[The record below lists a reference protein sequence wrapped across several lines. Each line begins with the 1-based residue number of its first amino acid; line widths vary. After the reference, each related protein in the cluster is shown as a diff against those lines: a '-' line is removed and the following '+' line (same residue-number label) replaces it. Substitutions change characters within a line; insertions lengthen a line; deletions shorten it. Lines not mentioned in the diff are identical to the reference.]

1 MVGIADYF
9 ITINSV
15 EVLRKLLE
23 FVNKNSIQFTIIG
36 NGTNLLV
43 REGGIRGLVIKL
55 NLKNFSI
62 KKQSDYYLVTAE
74 SGLSLATLASIALKE
89 ELTGLESLGGI
100 PGTVGGAVRM
110 NAGAYGSEI
119 KDLVVK
125 TKILDYDGK
134 IKTLNLKE
142 HKFEYRNSIFSK
154 TKAIILETTLKLEK
168 GNKTEIKNKMEKYAI
183 SRKTSQPLEFP
194 SAGSTFKRKEGII
207 IAKLIDESGLKGYS
221 VGDAEVSTKH
231 AGFIIN
237 KGNATSNDVLEV
249 VKHIKEVIKEKYNI
263 DLDLEILVL
272 GDEK

>member
-89 ELTGLESLGGI
+89 EL
-100 PGTVGGAVRM
+100 V
-110 NAGAYGSEI
+110 
-119 KDLVVK
+119 
-125 TKILDYDGK
+125 
-134 IKTLNLKE
+134 
-142 HKFEYRNSIFSK
+142 
-154 TKAIILETTLKLEK
+154 
-168 GNKTEIKNKMEKYAI
+168 
-183 SRKTSQPLEFP
+183 
-194 SAGSTFKRKEGII
+194 
-207 IAKLIDESGLKGYS
+207 
-221 VGDAEVSTKH
+221 
-231 AGFIIN
+231 
-237 KGNATSNDVLEV
+237 
-249 VKHIKEVIKEKYNI
+249 
-263 DLDLEILVL
+263 
-272 GDEK
+272 